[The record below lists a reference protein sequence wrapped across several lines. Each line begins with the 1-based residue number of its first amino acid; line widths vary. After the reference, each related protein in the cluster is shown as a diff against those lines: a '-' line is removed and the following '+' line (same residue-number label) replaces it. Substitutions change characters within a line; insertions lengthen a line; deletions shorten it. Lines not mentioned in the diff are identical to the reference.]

1 MKRFNLFLFTFM
13 LVSGASLALSQWVQ
27 TTGPYG
33 GRINALGAF
42 SDGSGGTIL
51 LAGGPY
57 GGGVHRS
64 TNNGAGWTRT
74 GLVNAFTVASFPGS
88 GGGTNILAGT
98 SNGVSLSTDNG
109 STWTTVN
116 TGYPSGS
123 LDIDAF
129 TYLHP
134 KNGPTMVFAGRWEG
148 GAYVSTDDGA
158 TWSAADSG
166 ISTQRVQSLSALDS
180 TLFAGTLAG
189 GIFRS
194 TDRGRSWAPINN
206 GLTNLDVRALAVA
219 GSNVLAG
226 TQNGVHLSTDHGSSW
241 TPVNTGLT
249 LPSGLLISSLAV
261 FGAGDTNLL
270 AGTLG
275 GGIFL
280 STNNGT
286 NWTPVSTGLTND
298 EVLALAAI
306 PDGAGGTNLF
316 AGTNGDGVFLSM
328 TKGTSWTPVNEGL
341 ALINVNAL
349 GVFPE
354 GSPNLFVATWGGVF
368 LSTDDGGSWKAV
380 DSGMTENYVY
390 TLAGSGS
397 DLFAG
402 TTGGVF
408 RSTDNGTSW
417 APANSGLTAKNVL
430 SLAIVGAGI
439 FAGTDDGVFLSMN
452 SGSTWVHLNAGLP
465 PNSPVQCLASWGTDV
480 YAGVQQ
486 SGVILSTDGGVSW
499 NPLNAGLPA
508 NMHAFALAFDGT
520 NMFAGTFADTFAVYR
535 YAGQGATWSE
545 ASSGLPPGTAVYTF
559 ALSDT
564 NMFAGANVGIFL
576 SANEGAQWTRV
587 DDGSVYNINALVA
600 SHGYLFAGGWGGLGT
615 TPRLGKETPGAHP
628 LDIGTGGTFGIWKR
642 PLAQMITGI
651 GAAGE
656 TPGTFALSQ
665 NFPNPFNPTT
675 AISYQL
681 PAVSRVSLRVY
692 DILGRQ
698 VATLA
703 EGIEQAGPYTVT
715 FHASGLAS
723 GTYFARFTA
732 RDERGSVRYAKVLKL
747 MLLK

>member
-13 LVSGASLALSQWVQ
+13 LVSGASLALSQWMQ

-42 SDGSGGTIL
+42 RDGSGGTVL

-64 TNNGAGWTRT
+64 TNNGASWART
-74 GLVNAFTVASFPGS
+74 GLVNAFVVAAFTNA
-88 GGGTNILAGT
+88 GGGTNVFAGT

-109 STWTTVN
+109 STWMTVN
-116 TGYPSGS
+116 TGFPSGS
-123 LDIDAF
+123 LDINAF
-129 TYLHP
+129 TSLHR
-134 KNGPTMVFAGRWEG
+134 KNGGTMVFAGRWEG

-166 ISTQRVQSLSALDS
+166 ISAQRVYALAILDS
-180 TLFAGTLAG
+180 TLFAGTWDG
-189 GIFRS
+189 GVFRS
-194 TDRGRSWAPINN
+194 TDMGARWAPINN
-206 GLTNLDVRALAVA
+206 GLANLSVRALAVA
-219 GSNVLAG
+219 ANNIFAG
-226 TQNGVHLSTDHGSSW
+226 TLHGVYLSTDHGSSW
-241 TPVNTGLT
+241 TPVNTGLNT
-249 LPSGLLISSLAV
+249 ASSMLVSSLAV
-261 FGAGDTNLL
+261 FGAGDTNLV
-270 AGTLG
+270 AGTSG

-280 STNNGT
+280 STNSGT

-298 EVLALAAI
+298 DVLSLAAL
-306 PDGAGGTNLF
+306 PDGVGGTNLF
-316 AGTNGDGVFLSM
+316 AGTNGNGVFLS
-328 TKGTSWTPVNEGL
+328 TNNGTRWTPVNEGL
-341 ALINVNAL
+341 GLINVNAL

-397 DLFAG
+397 NLFAG

-408 RSTDNGTSW
+408 LSTNNGTSW
-417 APANSGLTAKNVL
+417 TPANSGLTSKNVL

-439 FAGTDDGVFLSMN
+439 FAGTEDGIFLSMN
-452 SGSTWVHLNAGLP
+452 SGATWVHLNAGLP
-465 PNSPVQCLASWGTDV
+465 PNSSVQCLASWGTDV

-486 SGVILSTDGGVSW
+486 SGVILSTDGGVTW

-508 NMHAFALAFDGT
+508 NMHAFALAFNGT
-520 NMFAGTFADTFAVYR
+520 DMFAGTFADTFAVYR
-535 YAGQGATWSE
+535 YAGQGAIWSE
-545 ASSGLPPGTAVYTF
+545 ASSGLPQWTAVYTF

-576 SANEGAQWTRV
+576 TANEGAQWTRV
-587 DDGSVYNINALVA
+587 DDGSVYNISALA
-600 SHGYLFAGGWGGLGT
+600 SSHGYLFAGGWGGLGT
-615 TPRLGKETPGAHP
+615 TPRLGKEAPGAQT
-628 LDIGTGGTFGIWKR
+628 LDVGTGGTFGIWKR

-651 GAAGE
+651 GPGGDI
-656 TPGTFALSQ
+656 PGTFALSQ
-665 NFPNPFNPTT
+665 NYPNPFNPTT

-681 PAVSRVSLRVY
+681 SAVSRVSLRVY

-703 EGIEQAGPYTVT
+703 EGIEQAGPHNVT

-732 RDERGSVRYAKVLKL
+732 RDERGSVKYSKILKL